1 MLKLNPSVRDDILGE
16 LRIFIQSRFLLF
28 RRRRHHRKTRSV
40 CARFF
45 LYRFFVSFVMHE
57 YFLLE
62 KTNKRLLLNIIIMDS
77 KNYSL
82 RLSLL

>member
-1 MLKLNPSVRDDILGE
+1 MLKLNARVRDDILGE

-45 LYRFFVSFVMHE
+45 CIAFFCV
-57 YFLLE
+57 FLIIG
-62 KTNKRLLLNIIIMDS
+62 KNKQTDKQVIRIIR
-77 KNYSL
+77 L
-82 RLSLL
+82 RL

>member
-1 MLKLNPSVRDDILGE
+1 MLKLNARVRDDILGE

-45 LYRFFVSFVMHE
+45 LYRFFCV
-57 YFLLE
+57 FLIIG
-62 KTNKRLLLNIIIMDS
+62 KNKQTDKQVIRIIR
-77 KNYSL
+77 L
-82 RLSLL
+82 RL